1 MTFFFEIKA
10 GPGGKDSKN
19 CTYIL
24 YKQYKNFFLNR
35 KLIFETIEIKKTGK
49 NQVNYVLFEVK
60 NKEGIEKYLKNE
72 VGVHKIIRNSKFKKK
87 ENIQTSLCYIN
98 FIPKIE
104 KEEIKIIKKEI
115 KIDTFKSRGPGGQSV
130 NKTNSAVRITHIPT
144 GITAEC
150 QKERSQHINI
160 KIAKKK
166 IIFKISKTQDNKKG
180 IGNINWSK
188 SVRIYFLDKSLIV
201 DNIYKKKTN
210 KVKEFLNGNLD
221 IIINEN
227 NRFRKSK
234 KKRNK

>member
-1 MTFFFEIKA
+1 MKFFFEIKA

-24 YKQYKNFFLNR
+24 YKQYKNFFSNR
-35 KLIFETIEIKKTGK
+35 KVNFKIIEIKKTGK
-49 NQVNYVLFEVK
+49 DQINYVLFEVK
-60 NKEGIEKYLKNE
+60 NKEKIKKYLENE
-72 VGVHKIIRNSKFKKK
+72 VGVHKLIRNSKFKKK
-87 ENIQTSLCYIN
+87 ENVQTSLCHIN
-98 FIPKIE
+98 LIPKIE

-150 QKERSQHINI
+150 QKERSQHTNI

-166 IIFKISKTQDNKKG
+166 IIFKISKTQENRKG
-180 IGNINWSK
+180 IGSINWSK
-188 SVRIYFLDKSLIV
+188 IVRIYFLDKSLII

-210 KVKEFLNGNLD
+210 KIKEVLSGNLD
-221 IIINEN
+221 IIKNEN

-234 KKRNK
+234 KKRIK